1 MATARLAG
9 RDEGG
14 LMKIP
19 SIPPPAPGS
28 HEEIEDLAQ
37 VIRQH
42 KNPKVPQAL
51 QKICD
56 ENMREI
62 FETYLKGKGL
72 PYDSDFHD
80 RIHNALGPIAMSMKE
95 LYGRERPTSTA
106 ERLGIPW
113 RGDDLDSAQSPS
125 YPSGHTIQAFVHA
138 LILGRKFP
146 QHAEDFLSLAEMI
159 AQSRIDRGVHFP
171 SDVDFGRQIAYLI
184 GREILDG

>member
-1 MATARLAG
+1 
-9 RDEGG
+9 
-14 LMKIP
+14 MKIP
-19 SIPPPAPGS
+19 SISPPAPGS
-28 HEEIEDLAQ
+28 HEEMEDLAQ

-62 FETYLKGKGL
+62 FKTYLKSQGL
-72 PYDSDFHD
+72 PYDFDFHD
-80 RIHNALGPIAMSMKE
+80 RVHRALAPIVISIKRH
-95 LYGRERPTSTA
+95 YGRDRPTKTA
-106 ERLGIPW
+106 ERLGVQW

-125 YPSGHTIQAFVHA
+125 YPSGHTIQAYVHA
-138 LILGRKFP
+138 VILGRKFP

-159 AQSRIDRGVHFP
+159 SQSRIDRGVHFP

-184 GREILDG
+184 AREIFDG